1 MINAM
6 RKRGQATVFA
16 IIGIVILII
25 VALFFF
31 LRNEFG
37 FFVAPTSFLSD
48 KAKPIEDNLKGCIN
62 QAVSNNLNYFGKQ
75 GGDFGP
81 TRYVLYESNNVKYYC
96 TNIPNDEK
104 CLNVMPSLDEMIA
117 ALNSKIQDD
126 VNDCVD
132 KSLVESGFG
141 YKIEAG
147 KITINTLASGP
158 SLIVKAHYNVKIFK
172 DENKFSVRD
181 ITLSYDAPL
190 EDIYSVAVD
199 IVNAEARV
207 GFFEQL
213 LYMLNKKGQFIINLD
228 KPYPD
233 KIYKIH
239 KKNSNFEFWLA
250 IEGERNI

>member
-62 QAVSNNLNYFGKQ
+62 QAVSNNLKYF
-75 GGDFGP
+75 
-81 TRYVLYESNNVKYYC
+81 C

-132 KSLVESGFG
+132 KSLVES
-141 YKIEAG
+141 
-147 KITINTLASGP
+147 S
-158 SLIVKAHYNVKIFK
+158 
-172 DENKFSVRD
+172 
-181 ITLSYDAPL
+181 
-190 EDIYSVAVD
+190 
-199 IVNAEARV
+199 
-207 GFFEQL
+207 
-213 LYMLNKKGQFIINLD
+213 
-228 KPYPD
+228 
-233 KIYKIH
+233 
-239 KKNSNFEFWLA
+239 
-250 IEGERNI
+250 